1 MSDEGR
7 LIAGRYRL
15 HKSIGS
21 GAMGV
26 VWRAVDERLQRTVAV
41 KQLLLQQGH
50 TEAET
55 REARERSMREGRIA
69 ARLQHQNAIAVFD
82 VAEEDGQPVLVMEY
96 LPSTSLASRISDG
109 GLLPP
114 VETAGIGA
122 QVAGALAAA
131 HLAGIV
137 HRDLKPGNILIGEDG
152 TSKITDFGISRAVGD
167 VAVTKSGILA
177 GTPAYLSPEVALG
190 RDPAPA
196 SDVFSLGSTLYAA
209 IEGHPPF
216 GIDDNAISLLHR
228 VSRGQ
233 VEYPRHAGPM
243 TPALMEL
250 LRADPVERPTMAQA
264 RDMLQAVH
272 DGRPVPGVQSRPQPP
287 AAPPPQP
294 GGNPSPP
301 PSPGMMGPSA
311 PPPPAQQPPPAARQ
325 QQPTA
330 AAPAG
335 PSAASPA
342 ASSAASPPAASPP
355 TRVGSPARSGVD
367 SPRVKRALIGWAVAV
382 VLAALVGILVANA
395 VASEERNGSQAV
407 SAGTRSTSA
416 HSSGSANEAESSASA
431 ESNGPT
437 STTSTETTTSTTEST
452 SSSSPKSAKSSK
464 TSKSV
469 SDKSLARTVR
479 KYYAKVTEDT
489 DATWK
494 MLGPQLKSVGKEDYE
509 EFWDSIEDVK
519 IVNGPRVDG
528 DDRVHVVL
536 RYKREDD
543 KSSTERH
550 VLGMIV
556 RGGEPLINTDS
567 GVS

>member
-1 MSDEGR
+1 M
-7 LIAGRYRL
+7 

-114 VETAGIGA
+114 IEAAGIGA

-216 GIDDNAISLLHR
+216 GVDDNAISLLHR

-243 TPALMEL
+243 APALMEL

-264 RDMLQAVH
+264 RDLLQAVH
-272 DGRPVPGVQSRPQPP
+272 DGRPLPGVQGGPHPS
-287 AAPPPQP
+287 APPHP
-294 GGNPSPP
+294 GVNPAPP

-311 PPPPAQQPPPAARQ
+311 PPGPSQQPPAAARQ
-325 QQPTA
+325 QQATA
-330 AAPAG
+330 AAPA
-335 PSAASPA
+335 ASPA
-342 ASSAASPPAASPP
+342 VASPP
-355 TRVGSPARSGVD
+355 TRVGAPTRGGAD
-367 SPRVKRALIGWAVAV
+367 SPRVKRALIGWAIAV
-382 VLAALVGILVANA
+382 LLAAVVGILVANA
-395 VASEERNGSQAV
+395 VSSDGGGGSQAV
-407 SAGTRSTSA
+407 SAGTRSTSVN
-416 HSSGSANEAESSASA
+416 GSDSADAAESATNARTTTA
-431 ESNGPT
+431 EATNSTGSETTGSSPT
-437 STTSTETTTSTTEST
+437 SS
-452 SSSSPKSAKSSK
+452 

-469 SDKSLARTVR
+469 SDDDLVRTVR
-479 KYYAKVTEDT
+479 NYFAKVTEDT
-489 DATWK
+489 DAAWK
-494 MLGPQLKSVGKEDYE
+494 MLGPELKSVGKDTYED
-509 EFWDSIEDVK
+509 FWDSIEDVR
-519 IVNGPRVDG
+519 VVSGPRVADENKV
-528 DDRVHVVL
+528 RAVL
-536 RYKREDD
+536 RYERDD
-543 KSSTERH
+543 GGTSTEKH

-556 RGGEPLINTDS
+556 RDGTPLINTDS
-567 GVS
+567 GAS

>member
-1 MSDEGR
+1 MSAEGR

-15 HKSIGS
+15 HESIGS

-82 VAEEDGQPVLVMEY
+82 VVEEDGQPVLVMEY

-114 VETAGIGA
+114 VEAAGVGA

-137 HRDLKPGNILIGEDG
+137 HRDLKPGNILIGPDG
-152 TSKITDFGISRAVGD
+152 TAKITDFGISRAVGD

-216 GIDDNAISLLHR
+216 GVDDNAISLLHR

-233 VEYPRHAGPM
+233 VEYPRHAGSMAPV
-243 TPALMEL
+243 LMEL

-264 RDMLQAVH
+264 RDMLHAVH
-272 DGRPVPGVQSRPQPP
+272 EGRPVPFGQTPQR
-287 AAPPPQP
+287 
-294 GGNPSPP
+294 
-301 PSPGMMGPSA
+301 SA
-311 PPPPAQQPPPAARQ
+311 PPLPPGGQGVAGTFGSGPPAGPPPPAAR
-325 QQPTA
+325 
-330 AAPAG
+330 PAG
-335 PSAASPA
+335 PQRQRSATMVGSPVG
-342 ASSAASPPAASPP
+342 PA
-355 TRVGSPARSGVD
+355 TRVGESSSGRD
-367 SPRVKRALIGWAVAV
+367 AKRVNRGLIAWAVAI
-382 VLAALVGILVANA
+382 VLAALVGVLVANA
-395 VASEERNGSQAV
+395 AASNERERTAPQETRGENTVAS
-407 SAGTRSTSA
+407 GTGTTSDPSTPTET
-416 HSSGSANEAESSASA
+416 SGAESR
-431 ESNGPT
+431 T
-437 STTSTETTTSTTEST
+437 STTTSTTT
-452 SSSSPKSAKSSK
+452 SSGPVSTTPAD
-464 TSKSV
+464 SV
-469 SDKSLARTVR
+469 SDQVLVDTVR
-479 KYYAKVTEDT
+479 SYFATVTDDSDEAWD
-489 DATWK
+489 
-494 MLGPQLKSVGKEDYE
+494 MLGPELKSVGRDTYED
-509 EFWDSIEDVK
+509 FWDSIEQVDV
-519 IVNGPRVDG
+519 VSGPRVVG
-528 DDRVHVVL
+528 DNRVEAVL
-536 RYKREDD
+536 RYEREDGA
-543 KSSTERH
+543 SSTERH
-550 VLGMIV
+550 VFGLIT
-556 RGGEPLINTDS
+556 RGGSTLINTDS

>member
-1 MSDEGR
+1 MSAEGR

-15 HKSIGS
+15 HESIGS

-82 VAEEDGQPVLVMEY
+82 VVEEDGQPVLVMEY

-114 VETAGIGA
+114 VEAAGVGA

-137 HRDLKPGNILIGEDG
+137 HRDLKPGNILIGPDG
-152 TSKITDFGISRAVGD
+152 TAKITDFGISRAVGD

-216 GIDDNAISLLHR
+216 GVDDNAISLLHR

-233 VEYPRHAGPM
+233 VEYPRHGGPM
-243 TPALMEL
+243 APVLMEL

-264 RDMLQAVH
+264 RDMLHAVH
-272 DGRPVPGVQSRPQPP
+272 EGRPVPFGQTPQR
-287 AAPPPQP
+287 
-294 GGNPSPP
+294 
-301 PSPGMMGPSA
+301 SA
-311 PPPPAQQPPPAARQ
+311 PPLPPGGQGVAGPLGSGAPAGPPPPAAR
-325 QQPTA
+325 
-330 AAPAG
+330 PAG
-335 PSAASPA
+335 PQQQRSATMVGSPVG
-342 ASSAASPPAASPP
+342 PA
-355 TRVGSPARSGVD
+355 TRVGEPSSSDRNAK
-367 SPRVKRALIGWAVAV
+367 RVNRGLIAWAVAI
-382 VLAALVGILVANA
+382 VLAALVGVLVANA
-395 VASEERNGSQAV
+395 AASNERGRTAPQE
-407 SAGTRSTSA
+407 TRGENNA
-416 HSSGSANEAESSASA
+416 AASGV
-431 ESNGPT
+431 G
-437 STTSTETTTSTTEST
+437 TTSDPSTPTATGGPESRTSTTTSTTT
-452 SSSSPKSAKSSK
+452 SSGT
-464 TSKSV
+464 TSTTPADSV
-469 SDKSLARTVR
+469 SDQVLVETVR
-479 KYYAKVTEDT
+479 SYFATVTDDSDEAWD
-489 DATWK
+489 
-494 MLGPQLKSVGKEDYE
+494 MLGPELKSVGRDTYED
-509 EFWDSIEDVK
+509 FWDSIERVDV
-519 IVNGPRVDG
+519 VSGPRVVG
-528 DDRVHVVL
+528 DNRVEAVL
-536 RYKREDD
+536 RYEREDGR
-543 KSSTERH
+543 SSTERH
-550 VLGMIV
+550 VFDLIT
-556 RGGEPLINTDS
+556 RGDNTLINTDS
-567 GVS
+567 GVG

>member
-114 VETAGIGA
+114 IEAAGIGA

-216 GIDDNAISLLHR
+216 GVDDNAISLLHR

-243 TPALMEL
+243 APALMEL

-264 RDMLQAVH
+264 RDILQAVH
-272 DGRPVPGVQSRPQPP
+272 DGRPLPGVQSRPHPS
-287 AAPPPQP
+287 APPHP
-294 GGNPSPP
+294 GGNHAPP

-311 PPPPAQQPPPAARQ
+311 PPGPSQQPPAAARQ
-325 QQPTA
+325 QQATA
-330 AAPAG
+330 AAPT
-335 PSAASPA
+335 ASPA
-342 ASSAASPPAASPP
+342 GSPAAASPP
-355 TRVGSPARSGVD
+355 TRVGSPARSGAD
-367 SPRVKRALIGWAVAV
+367 SPRVRRALIGWAVAV
-382 VLAALVGILVANA
+382 LLAAVVGILVANA
-395 VASEERNGSQAV
+395 VSSESGDGSQAV
-407 SAGTRSTSA
+407 SAGTRSTSGNE
-416 HSSGSANEAESSASA
+416 SGSANAAESATSAK
-431 ESNGPT
+431 
-437 STTSTETTTSTTEST
+437 STTAEST
-452 SSSSPKSAKSSK
+452 SSTSAESETTDSSSTTSS
-464 TSKSV
+464 TPRSV
-469 SDKSLARTVR
+469 SDDQLARTVR
-479 KYYAKVTEDT
+479 TYFAKVTEDT
-489 DATWK
+489 DAAWK
-494 MLGPQLKSVGKEDYE
+494 MLGPELKSVGQDTYED
-509 EFWDSIEDVK
+509 FWESIEDVR
-519 IVNGPRVDG
+519 IVSGPRVIG
-528 DDRVHVVL
+528 DDQVQAVL
-536 RYKREDD
+536 RYEREDG
-543 KSSTERH
+543 KNSTEKH

-556 RGGEPLINTDS
+556 RDGTPLINTDS
-567 GVS
+567 GTS